1 MIYNRINYNE
11 DRCGV
16 TRQTAAT
23 YLNSLVDAGLL
34 KFEKVGTKN
43 IYKNTRLI
51 DLFNNFCNYRN
62 KMVYISLLVPRIFFY
77 TTIV

>member
-1 MIYNRINYNE
+1 MYTRINYIE

-34 KFEKVGTKN
+34 EFEKVGRES

-51 DLFNNFCNYRN
+51 N
-62 KMVYISLLVPRIFFY
+62 LLIKF
-77 TTIV
+77 

>member
-1 MIYNRINYNE
+1 MKIELLYSLFFEVYTRISYIDNRC
-11 DRCGV
+11 DV

-34 KFEKVGTKN
+34 EFKKVGRKS

-51 DLFNNFCNYRN
+51 DLLCKF
-62 KMVYISLLVPRIFFY
+62 
-77 TTIV
+77 